1 MAADLPCNVDFVRPY
16 LSVVVAA
23 YNEEGA
29 IAPLCDEIVTV
40 AVTHGID
47 LELLVVDDCSTD
59 RTYEQARSV
68 AGTHVIHLRRNC
80 GQSTAI
86 EVGIRSARGKYIVM
100 LDGDGQNDPA
110 DIPKLLEEM
119 KATGV
124 DMVVGW
130 RTSRKDTFLKKLS
143 SRLAWLLRR
152 VLLKDEVHDSG
163 CTLKLM
169 SSDVA
174 KCLKAKGQLH
184 RFFPAIAIINGY
196 KVGEIPVNHRPRLTG
211 KTKYTW
217 HRGANGIADMV
228 LLWYRGRYKQRPIHL
243 FGGVAIMIG
252 VGGTVV
258 AIASFLNW
266 NIIGDISK
274 ALILATMALQ
284 VFGIGILVDSIE
296 SAQEW
301 DPLSD
306 IDDFLLPDN
315 GGDETGDQT

>member
-1 MAADLPCNVDFVRPY
+1 VKPY
-16 LSVVVAA
+16 LSVVIAA
-23 YNEEGA
+23 YNEENA
-29 IAPLCDEIVTV
+29 IAPLCHEVIAV
-40 AVTHGID
+40 AITHGID

-59 RTYEQARSV
+59 RTYKRASAV
-68 AGTHVIHLRRNC
+68 AGTQVIHLRKNC

-86 EVGIRSARGKYIVM
+86 EVGIRSSRGEYVVM

-110 DIPKLLEEM
+110 DIPKLLEAM

-130 RTSRKDTFLKKLS
+130 RTSRKDTFFKKLS
-143 SRLAWLLRR
+143 SRLAWSIRR
-152 VLLKDEVHDSG
+152 VLLKDGVHDSG

-184 RFFPAIAIINGY
+184 RFFPAIAKINGY
-196 KVGEIPVNHRPRLTG
+196 KVGEIPVNHRPRLMGT
-211 KTKYTW
+211 TKYTW
-217 HRGANGIADMV
+217 HRGVNGIADMV

-258 AIASFLNW
+258 AIASLPNW
-266 NIIGDISK
+266 NVIGDISK
-274 ALILATMALQ
+274 ALILVALAIQ

-301 DPLSD
+301 DPLYFVG
-306 IDDFLLPDN
+306 DFLQPDY
-315 GGDETGDQT
+315 GGDETGDQI

>member
-1 MAADLPCNVDFVRPY
+1 MAWVQPY
-16 LSVVVAA
+16 LSVIVPA

-29 IAPLCDEIVTV
+29 IAPLCNEIVAV
-40 AVTHGID
+40 ATAHGID
-47 LELLVVDDCSTD
+47 MELLVVDDCSSD
-59 RTYEQARSV
+59 RTYEEAKSV
-68 AGTHVIHLRRNC
+68 PGTQVIHLRRNC

-86 EVGIRSARGKYIVM
+86 EVGIRSARGKYVVM

-143 SRLAWLLRR
+143 SRLAWILRR
-152 VLLKDEVHDSG
+152 VLLKDEIHDSG

-169 SSDVA
+169 SNDVA

-196 KVGEIPVNHRPRLTG
+196 KVGEIPVNHRPRLAG

-228 LLWYRGRYKQRPIHL
+228 LLWYRGKYKQRPIHL

-258 AIASFLNW
+258 AVASFLNW

-274 ALILATMALQ
+274 ALILVTLAVQ

-296 SAQEW
+296 SSQEW
-301 DPLSD
+301 DPLSYVG
-306 IDDFLLPDN
+306 DFN
-315 GGDETGDQT
+315 RQNNKTQETGH

>member
-1 MAADLPCNVDFVRPY
+1 MEPY
-16 LSVVVAA
+16 LSVIIAA
-23 YNEEGA
+23 YNEEKA
-29 IAPLCDEIVTV
+29 IAPLCYEVIAV
-40 AVTHGID
+40 AIKHGID

-68 AGTHVIHLRRNC
+68 AGTQVFHLRRNC

-86 EVGIRSARGKYIVM
+86 EVGIRSVRGKYIVL

-130 RTSRKDTFLKKLS
+130 RKSRKDTFLKKLS
-143 SRLAWLLRR
+143 SRLAWLVRR

-169 SSDVA
+169 SRDVA

-196 KVGEIPVNHRPRLTG
+196 KVGEIPVNHRLRLTG

-217 HRGANGIADMV
+217 HRGVNGIADMV
-228 LLWYRGRYKQRPIHL
+228 MLWYRGRYKQRPIHL

-258 AIASFLNW
+258 AIASLLNW
-266 NIIGDISK
+266 NFIGDMSK
-274 ALILATMALQ
+274 ALIVITLAIQ

-301 DPLSD
+301 DPLSY
-306 IDDFLLPDN
+306 IGDFLEPDS
-315 GGDETGDQT
+315 GGDDAGDQK

>member
-1 MAADLPCNVDFVRPY
+1 MIPFLT
-16 LSVVVAA
+16 VVVPA

-29 IAPLCDEIVTV
+29 IASLCNEIVTV
-40 AVTHGID
+40 VTAHGID
-47 LELLVVDDCSTD
+47 MELLVVDDCSSD
-59 RTYEQARSV
+59 RTYEQAKSV
-68 AGTHVIHLRRNC
+68 PGTQVIHLRRNC

-100 LDGDGQNDPA
+100 LDGDGQNDPG

-143 SRLAWLLRR
+143 SRLAWLFRR
-152 VLLKDEVHDSG
+152 VLLKDEIHDSG

-169 SSDVA
+169 SNDVA

-196 KVGEIPVNHRPRLTG
+196 KVGEIPVNHRPRLAG

-217 HRGANGIADMV
+217 HRGVNGMADMV
-228 LLWYRGRYKQRPIHL
+228 LLWYRGKYKQRPIHL
-243 FGGVAIMIG
+243 FGGVAIIIG
-252 VGGTVV
+252 VGSTTV
-258 AIASFLNW
+258 AIASIFNW
-266 NIIGDISK
+266 NIIGDLSR
-274 ALILATMALQ
+274 ALILATLAVQ

-301 DPLSD
+301 DPLSYVGE
-306 IDDFLLPDN
+306 FNRQDN
-315 GGDETGDQT
+315 KTQGIGN